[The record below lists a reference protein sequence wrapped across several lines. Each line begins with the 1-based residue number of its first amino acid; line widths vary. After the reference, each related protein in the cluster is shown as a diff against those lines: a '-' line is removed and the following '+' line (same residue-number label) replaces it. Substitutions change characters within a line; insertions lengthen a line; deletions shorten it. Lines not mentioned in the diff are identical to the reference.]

1 MKTYRFWIVVEL
13 FGQELQEIEW
23 TRLTK
28 EDAKKMYE
36 LTSKNCR
43 DGIREFGWD
52 KQEITITGSLLA

>member
-28 EDAKKMYE
+28 EEAKKMYQ
-36 LTSKNCR
+36 LTSHNCR

-52 KQEITITGSLLA
+52 EQVITITGSLLA

>member
-43 DGIREFGWD
+43 DVIREFGWD